1 LSQQHH
7 TTFVFTTRAQGSSTA
22 DPVLVESLMPGG
34 PAAASG
40 LIIDGDELMAVDG
53 EDVKFKTME
62 EVHNMIW

>member
-1 LSQQHH
+1 
-7 TTFVFTTRAQGSSTA
+7 
-22 DPVLVESLMPGG
+22 MPGG